1 MTLKMFFLI
10 FLGLH
15 LSVLWPQNSVRVTN
29 NPERG
34 FREEKRYTDVMSS
47 ETDAYNQTHLIQQ
60 IEENQIQIQAQQKS
74 TSAFLLGLF
83 CFFPLLLSYIIREQY
98 KQKKHTLVTEMK
110 LKSLLA
116 ETERRNQIQQQHI
129 QMLGEL
135 YKNINARLNFIATS
149 IDKLHFSTKDKHS
162 VASEKI
168 SEINTFT
175 QNAITQFRDTIW
187 AMRNLI

>member
-1 MTLKMFFLI
+1 M

-15 LSVLWPQNSVRVTN
+15 TSVLWSQNSVRVTDH
-29 NPERG
+29 PERE
-34 FREEKRYTDVMSS
+34 FREEKLYTGVMSI
-47 ETDAYNQTHLIQQ
+47 ERDIHNQAYLIQQ
-60 IEENQIQIQAQQKS
+60 IEEIQIQTQAQQKS
-74 TSAFLLGLF
+74 TSAFLVGLF
-83 CFFPLLLSYIIREQY
+83 CFFPLLLIYIVREQY
-98 KQKKHTLVTEMK
+98 KQKKHTRLTEIK
-110 LKSLLA
+110 LKNLLA
-116 ETERRNQIQQQHI
+116 ETEHQNQIQQQHI

-149 IDKLHFSTKDKHS
+149 IDKLHFSAKDKHT

-168 SEINTFT
+168 SEINAFT

>member
-1 MTLKMFFLI
+1 MFFLI
-10 FLGLH
+10 FFGLH
-15 LSVLWPQNSVRVTN
+15 LSLLWSQISVRITD
-29 NPERG
+29 NPERK
-34 FREEKRYTDVMSS
+34 FQEKGVHSS
-47 ETDAYNQTHLIQQ
+47 IISLEKDPYYQADLIQK
-60 IEENQIQIQAQQKS
+60 IEENHIQTQTQKKNIVV
-74 TSAFLLGLF
+74 FLVSMV
-83 CFFPLLLSYIIREQY
+83 CFFPILLSYILLEQY
-98 KQKKHTLVTEMK
+98 KQKKHTLLTEMQ
-110 LKSLLA
+110 LKNLIA
-116 ETERRNQIQQQHI
+116 ETERQNLIQEQHI

-135 YKNINARLNFIATS
+135 YKNINARLNYITTS

>member
-34 FREEKRYTDVMSS
+34 FREETLYADVMSI
-47 ETDAYNQTHLIQQ
+47 ERDTHNQAYLIQQ
-60 IEENQIQIQAQQKS
+60 IEETQIQTQAQQKS
-74 TSAFLLGLF
+74 TSAFLVGLF
-83 CFFPLLLSYIIREQY
+83 CFFSLLLIYIVREQY
-98 KQKKHTLVTEMK
+98 KQKKHTRLTEIQ
-110 LKSLLA
+110 LKNLLA
-116 ETERRNQIQQQHI
+116 ETEHQNQIQQQHI

>member
-60 IEENQIQIQAQQKS
+60 IEENQIQIQTQQKS

-162 VASEKI
+162 VASENI

>member
-1 MTLKMFFLI
+1 MFFLM
-10 FLGLH
+10 FFGLH
-15 LSVLWPQNSVRVTN
+15 ISVLWSQNSVRVTN

-47 ETDAYNQTHLIQQ
+47 ETDTHNQAYLIQQ
-60 IEENQIQIQAQQKS
+60 IEETQIQTQAQQKS
-74 TSAFLLGLF
+74 TSAFLVGLF
-83 CFFPLLLSYIIREQY
+83 CFFPLLLIYIVREQY
-98 KQKKHTLVTEMK
+98 KQKKHTRLTEIQ
-110 LKSLLA
+110 LKNLLA
-116 ETERRNQIQQQHI
+116 ETEHQNQIQQQHI

>member
-10 FLGLH
+10 SLGLYTFVWSQ
-15 LSVLWPQNSVRVTN
+15 LSMRVTDK
-29 NPERG
+29 PEKE
-34 FREEKRYTDVMSS
+34 FQAKTAYTQLSS
-47 ETDAYNQTHLIQQ
+47 YQEVNTTFQQELIQK
-60 IEENQIQIQAQQKS
+60 IEQNRMNILARQEI
-74 TSAFLLGLF
+74 TFVFLVGLF
-83 CFFPLLLSYIIREQY
+83 CFFSMLLMYILFEQY
-98 KQKKHTLVTEMK
+98 KQKKHTRLTEIQ
-110 LKSLLA
+110 LKNLIA
-116 ETERRNQIQQQHI
+116 ETEHQNQIQQQHI